1 MPYRLK
7 TATADQKYDLRGRTL
22 LVVGRARTSYPPVW
36 DPTISRKPAEVV
48 CGESGVEVR
57 DLGSS
62 NGTFVNGAKIETARL
77 SPGDVVSFG
86 KVPFRLTE
94 VSPMPALP
102 PTPAPPPARLS
113 GTIVLQMPVGQ
124 MPVSADQQKQ
134 AQKLSLLLEVSKGLT

>member
-22 LVVGRARTSYPPVW
+22 LVVGRARTSYPPVF
-36 DPTISRKPAEVV
+36 DPTISRKHAEVV
-48 CGESGVEVR
+48 CSEAGVEVR

-86 KVPFRLTE
+86 KVPFRLPE
-94 VSPMPALP
+94 VSPLP
-102 PTPAPPPARLS
+102 PPPAPSTPARLS

-124 MPVSADQQKQ
+124 PVVAVDQQKQ
-134 AQKLSLLLEVSKGLT
+134 AQKLAL